1 MMMTTQFFN
10 QNQTNNQ
17 QNMLIKTQYPAK
29 QARKQS
35 ITNNG
40 GMALQNLNATMN
52 IGSFMGSPTDN
63 ASGNHT
69 AISGGRKPTADSY
82 AYTM

>member
-40 GMALQNLNATMN
+40 GM
-52 IGSFMGSPTDN
+52 
-63 ASGNHT
+63 
-69 AISGGRKPTADSY
+69 PTADSY